1 MTQPIKQL
9 PPLILASASIYRQEL
24 LSRLHLPFTVQTSDF
39 DEREYESI
47 LVDYSPVEKARLIAY
62 GKLHAVKEKMRK
74 ENGDNNNV
82 DSVNNNVVIASDQYA
97 YVVATKNSLHKPKTI
112 ENNKKQLQ
120 ELSGQ
125 EVCFETSV
133 AVSYQGQVWTGV
145 IPTFITFRKLDE
157 ETINRYVSLEP
168 ALDCAGGAKLEG
180 LGISL
185 IKTFQSEDP
194 TAIIGLPLITLSSI
208 LREIGFPV

>member
-1 MTQPIKQL
+1 MTNPIKQL

-47 LVDYSPVEKARLIAY
+47 LVDYSPIEKAKLLAY
-62 GKLHAVKEKMRK
+62 GKLRAVKEKMKK
-74 ENGDNNNV
+74 ENDIND
-82 DSVNNNVVIASDQYA
+82 DSVNNNVIIASDQYA
-97 YVVATKNSLHKPKTI
+97 YVVATKNPLHKPETI

-133 AVSYQGQVWTGV
+133 VVSYQGQLWTDV
-145 IPTFITFRKLDE
+145 VPTFITFRQLDE
-157 ETINRYVSLEP
+157 EKINRYVSLEP
-168 ALDCAGGAKLEG
+168 ALDCTGGAKLEG

-185 IKTFQSEDP
+185 IKKFQSEDP
-194 TAIIGLPLITLSSI
+194 TAIIGLPLISLSFI
-208 LREIGFPV
+208 LRQIGFPV